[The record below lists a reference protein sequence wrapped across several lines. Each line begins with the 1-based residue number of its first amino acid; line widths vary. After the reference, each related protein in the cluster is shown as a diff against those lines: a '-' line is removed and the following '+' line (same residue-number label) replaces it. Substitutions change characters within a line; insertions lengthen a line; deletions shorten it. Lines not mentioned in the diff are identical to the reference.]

1 MLNIATYSRNSQ
13 LLDGD
18 KLDCIWWINLFFVV
32 FCFKVIQ
39 FVLGPKSSRITVN
52 MYDRRTPDRDL
63 RRYGPIWVD
72 RIESLVLEFNCESG
86 DADVRGISMSG
97 TYFRKKES
105 EESESGLLRERHS
118 RRKPMLQYRYIDC
131 IALLSSPCRRVFVNK
146 YDSAFILIFFNLKL
160 TFFIEIN

>member
-13 LLDGD
+13 LLNGITWD

-97 TYFRKKES
+97 TYFRKKRIWIGSPKKATYPEKANAS
-105 EESESGLLRERHS
+105 IPLHRLYSVVVIPVQTCVC
-118 RRKPMLQYRYIDC
+118 KQIWQC
-131 IALLSSPCRRVFVNK
+131 IHFDFL
-146 YDSAFILIFFNLKL
+146 
-160 TFFIEIN
+160 